1 MKTNNTFNSRVIA
14 QIKNIFKANEQDY
27 NKVERLRAKCAE
39 LQKEIEELA
48 EGINLAEA
56 RVTRVTGGYSSKDI
70 IEVVVTP
77 VFNEDG
83 TPKLDEKGYQQ
94 KKKQYVLKY
103 PDTIIPPT
111 IEDEVND
118 AVEVA
123 AESFNA

>member
-27 NKVERLRAKCAE
+27 NKVERLKAKQAE
-39 LQKEIEELA
+39 LQAEIEELT

-56 RVTRVTGGYSSKDI
+56 RVIKVTGGYSSKDI

-77 VFNEDG
+77 LFNEDG

-103 PDTIIPPT
+103 PDTVVPPVV
-111 IEDEVND
+111 DEVND
-118 AVEVA
+118 AIEIA
-123 AESFNA
+123 AELFNA

>member
-27 NKVERLRAKCAE
+27 NKVERLKAKQAE
-39 LQKEIEELA
+39 LQEEIEELT

-56 RVTRVTGGYSSKDI
+56 RVIKVTGGYSSKDI

-77 VFNEDG
+77 LFNEDG

-103 PDTIIPPT
+103 PDTVVPPVV
-111 IEDEVND
+111 DEVND
-118 AVEVA
+118 AIEVA